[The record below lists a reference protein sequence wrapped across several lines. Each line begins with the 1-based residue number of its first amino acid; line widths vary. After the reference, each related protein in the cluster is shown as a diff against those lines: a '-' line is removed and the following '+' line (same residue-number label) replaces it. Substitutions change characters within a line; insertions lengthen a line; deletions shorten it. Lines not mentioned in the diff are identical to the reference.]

1 MSTNLILMQV
11 NIVLL
16 FIFRSHEKTRK
27 KKSGYGAAFLKVLQL
42 RCTQSVDLI
51 PVVQRTWY
59 TKNSVCQ
66 LYLNRYKV
74 DCGQ

>member
-1 MSTNLILMQV
+1 MYRLIMVRLLFEKLSTNLILMQV

-27 KKSGYGAAFLKVLQL
+27 KKSGYGAGFLKVLQL

-51 PVVQRTWY
+51 PVVQRT
-59 TKNSVCQ
+59 
-66 LYLNRYKV
+66 
-74 DCGQ
+74 